1 LSFLQASKRPDL
13 KKFVSL
19 RGIEVL
25 LLHLE
30 NINNGLYPQ
39 PEASNPHH
47 VVFL

>member
-13 KKFVSL
+13 KKFVSS

-25 LLHLE
+25 LLDFE
-30 NINNGLYPQ
+30 NIINGLYRQ

-47 VVFL
+47 TVFF